1 MKAVQVVGYHT
12 KLQLTDIPEPQIE
25 GPLDVIVRIGGAG
38 VCRTDIHILEG
49 QWAEKSGVALPYTI
63 GHENAGWVHSVGDAV
78 TNVTVGDKVILHPL
92 ITCGLCR
99 ACRFGDDVHCE
110 NNQFPGIDTNG
121 GYAEYLRTTA
131 RSVVKID
138 DTLEPAN
145 VAALADAG
153 LTAYHAAA
161 KVARVTR
168 PGNVCVVIG
177 AGGLGHIGI
186 QVLKAISG
194 VTVVVVDRNP
204 QAVQLAVDVGAD
216 RGIVADGSHVQQVVD
231 LTGGHG
237 AEAVLDFV
245 GEGGATKEGV
255 AMLRRAGNYFVVGY
269 GENIDVPT
277 IDIISTEINFIGNLV
292 GSYNDL
298 QELMTLAAAG
308 QSHAA
313 HDDVPAGGLP
323 ASRRRSRRRPR
334 ARTRDPRPLNVPG
347 SLSHPRKE
355 VEPWQRSCGTTPKRD
370 CASNKGS
377 TRWPTRSKS
386 HWVQKVVMPSW
397 RS

>member
-1 MKAVQVVGYHT
+1 VRAVQVVGYHT
-12 KLQLTDIPEPQIE
+12 KLQLTDVPEPKIE
-25 GPLDVIVRIGGAG
+25 GPLDVVIRIGGAG
-38 VCRTDIHILEG
+38 VCRTDLHILEG
-49 QWAEKSGVALPYTI
+49 QWEAKSGVELPYTI
-63 GHENAGWVHSVGDAV
+63 GHENAGWVHAIGDAV
-78 TNVTVGDKVILHPL
+78 TNVKVGDKVILHPL

-99 ACRFGDDVHCE
+99 ACRSGDDVHCE
-110 NNQFPGIDTNG
+110 NSQFPGIDTNG

-138 DTLEPAN
+138 DALEPAD

-161 KVARVTR
+161 KVARVTG

-194 VTVVVVDRNP
+194 VTVIVVDRN
-204 QAVQLAVDVGAD
+204 QDAVNLAEDIGAD
-216 RGIVADGSHVQQVVD
+216 VGIVADGGHVQQILD

-255 AMLRRAGNYFVVGY
+255 TMLRRAGNYFVVGY

-298 QELMTLAAAG
+298 QELMVLAAQGKVRLHTNKYPLDEFQRAINDLDAG
-308 QSHAA
+308 RVRGRAIL
-313 HDDVPAGGLP
+313 VP
-323 ASRRRSRRRPR
+323 
-334 ARTRDPRPLNVPG
+334 
-347 SLSHPRKE
+347 
-355 VEPWQRSCGTTPKRD
+355 
-370 CASNKGS
+370 
-377 TRWPTRSKS
+377 
-386 HWVQKVVMPSW
+386 
-397 RS
+397 

>member
-12 KLQLTDIPEPQIE
+12 KLQLTEVPKPVIE
-25 GPLDVIVRIGGAG
+25 GPFDVIVRIGGAG

-49 QWAEKSGVALPYTI
+49 QWEAKSGVELPYTI
-63 GHENAGWVHSVGDAV
+63 GHENAGWVHAVGDAV
-78 TNVTVGDKVILHPL
+78 TNVSVGDKVILHPL

-110 NNQFPGIDTNG
+110 NSDFPGIDTNG

-131 RSVVKID
+131 RSVVRID
-138 DTLEPAN
+138 DSLEPAD

-161 KVARVTR
+161 KVAAATR
-168 PGNVCVVIG
+168 PGDVCVVIG

-204 QAVQLAVDVGAD
+204 DAVDLAVNVGAD
-216 RGIVADGSHVQQVVD
+216 RGVVADGTHVQQILD
-231 LTGGHG
+231 LTAGHG

-245 GEGGATKEGV
+245 GEGGATQEGI
-255 AMLRRAGNYFVVGY
+255 AMLRRAGNYYVVGY

-277 IDIISTEINFIGNLV
+277 IDVISTEINFIGNLV

-298 QELMTLAAAG
+298 QELMVLAAQGKVTLHTTKYSLDEFQQAL
-308 QSHAA
+308 
-313 HDDVPAGGLP
+313 DDLEDGRVRGRAILVP
-323 ASRRRSRRRPR
+323 
-334 ARTRDPRPLNVPG
+334 
-347 SLSHPRKE
+347 
-355 VEPWQRSCGTTPKRD
+355 
-370 CASNKGS
+370 
-377 TRWPTRSKS
+377 
-386 HWVQKVVMPSW
+386 
-397 RS
+397 

>member
-12 KLQLTDIPEPQIE
+12 KLQLTEIPEPTLE

-38 VCRTDIHILEG
+38 VCRTDLHILEG
-49 QWAEKSGVALPYTI
+49 QWEEKSGVELPYTI
-63 GHENAGWVHSVGDAV
+63 GHENAGWVHAVGDAV
-78 TNVTVGDKVILHPL
+78 TNIAVGDKVILHPL

-99 ACRFGDDVHCE
+99 ACRFGDDVHCQ
-110 NNQFPGIDTNG
+110 NSQFPGIDTNG

-138 DTLEPAN
+138 DALEPAD

-168 PGNVCVVIG
+168 PGDVCVIIG

-194 VTVVVVDRNP
+194 VTVVVVDRHP
-204 QAVQLAVDVGAD
+204 AAVKLAEDIGAD
-216 RGIVADGSHVQQVVD
+216 DGIVANGNHVQQVLD

-245 GEGGATKEGV
+245 GEGGATSEGV

-277 IDIISTEINFIGNLV
+277 IDIISTEISFIGNLV

-298 QELMTLAAAG
+298 QELMVLAAQGKVTLHTSKYPLDEFQRAVDDLDAG
-308 QSHAA
+308 RVRGRAIL
-313 HDDVPAGGLP
+313 VP
-323 ASRRRSRRRPR
+323 
-334 ARTRDPRPLNVPG
+334 
-347 SLSHPRKE
+347 
-355 VEPWQRSCGTTPKRD
+355 
-370 CASNKGS
+370 
-377 TRWPTRSKS
+377 
-386 HWVQKVVMPSW
+386 
-397 RS
+397 

>member
-1 MKAVQVVGYHT
+1 MKAVQVIGYHT
-12 KLQLTDIPEPQIE
+12 KLQLTEIPKPVIA
-25 GPLDVIVRIGGAG
+25 GPFDVIVRIGGAG

-49 QWAEKSGVALPYTI
+49 QWEAKSGVELPYTI
-63 GHENAGWVHSVGDAV
+63 GHENAGWVEAIGDAV
-78 TNVTVGDKVILHPL
+78 SNVVVGDKVILHPL

-110 NNQFPGIDTNG
+110 RSQFPGIDTNG

-138 DTLEPAN
+138 DSLEPAD

-161 KVARVTR
+161 KVARVTH
-168 PGNVCVVIG
+168 PGDVCVVIG

-204 QAVQLAVDVGAD
+204 DAIALSEAVGAD
-216 RGIVADGSHVQQVVD
+216 RGIVADGTHVQQILD

-255 AMLRRAGNYFVVGY
+255 AMLRRAGSYFVVGY

-277 IDIISTEINFIGNLV
+277 IDIISTEVNFIGNLV

-298 QELMTLAAAG
+298 QELMVLAAQGKVTLHTSKYPLEDFQRAIDDLDAG
-308 QSHAA
+308 LVRGRAIL
-313 HDDVPAGGLP
+313 VP
-323 ASRRRSRRRPR
+323 
-334 ARTRDPRPLNVPG
+334 
-347 SLSHPRKE
+347 
-355 VEPWQRSCGTTPKRD
+355 
-370 CASNKGS
+370 
-377 TRWPTRSKS
+377 
-386 HWVQKVVMPSW
+386 
-397 RS
+397 